1 MHNIRSG
8 LSKFAEW
15 VKPGIKSLLGHAAQ
29 AGLDY
34 AQKQLPG
41 AMMTPAIDD
50 DPEVANPTWGY
61 QAPMPHRVW
70 NVESKKSLA
79 PPPHHE
85 APKHKGDEHIDYK
98 EKYDKSELLKMAR
111 LLRLAK
117 KIKRAESKHERQAA
131 QSKYNI
137 LAKELHKHYGIS
149 EELIRNSPRL
159 HALLKRL
166 NKKHKLKKPA
176 KKHKKVKEAPKKPEK
191 KHKKHY
197 EEDEDEE
204 IEDFV
209 KIKKDKYEKPH
220 KKVSLKDHKKDKHK
234 EAPIQKKVSL
244 KDQEADKK
252 LKDKK
257 KKKVLK
263 PPDLD

>member
-8 LSKFAEW
+8 LSKFVDW
-15 VKPGIKSLLGHAAQ
+15 IKPGVKSFLGHAAQ

-41 AMMTPAIDD
+41 AMMTPAIDE

-61 QAPMPHRVW
+61 QAPMPHSVW
-70 NVESKKSLA
+70 NVSAKKSLA
-79 PPPHHE
+79 PPQEPT
-85 APKHKGDEHIDYK
+85 KHKGDEHIDYK
-98 EKYDKSELLKMAR
+98 EKYDKAELLKMAR

-117 KIKRAESKHERQAA
+117 KIKNAESKQERQAA
-131 QSKYNI
+131 QSKYNV

-149 EELIRNSPRL
+149 EGLIRNSPRL
-159 HALLKRL
+159 HALLKKL

-176 KKHKKVKEAPKKPEK
+176 KQHKKAKEAPKKEK
-191 KHKKHY
+191 KSKKHY

-204 IEDFV
+204 IEEFV